1 VGRPLIGVTS
11 DPGRLHIAGREL
23 SVEVATEH
31 FLQMLVRAGAAP
43 VILPVHGGDAQE
55 VLPLLDGIALTG
67 GGDVQPS
74 LYGRE
79 PTPAVSGVDPERDRF
94 EVELVRRAAKA
105 DIPMMAICRGTQL
118 LNVALG
124 GTLFQDIR
132 TELGTA
138 LEHRQ
143 PDPWE
148 EPSHEI
154 SVEADST
161 LGRLVGERALVNS
174 MHHQAIERVAP
185 GLRAVAWAPD
195 GVIEAVEGSGGVR
208 FLLGL
213 QWHPEYFRPGHPTL
227 QAVEAFV
234 QATSVDR

>member
-1 VGRPLIGVTS
+1 VGRPLIGMTS
-11 DPGRLHIAGREL
+11 DPRRLHIAGREL
-23 SVEVATEH
+23 SVEGATER
-31 FLQMLVRAGAAP
+31 FVQMLIRAGAAP
-43 VILPVHGGDAQE
+43 VILPVHGADAQE
-55 VLPLLDGIALTG
+55 VLPRLDGIALTG

-74 LYGRE
+74 LYGRQ
-79 PTPAVSGVDPERDRF
+79 PPPAVYGVDPERDRF
-94 EVELVRRAAKA
+94 EVELVRRAAEA
-105 DIPMMAICRGTQL
+105 DMPMMAICRGTQM

-132 TELGTA
+132 TELGHA

-154 SVEADST
+154 RIEADSA

-174 MHHQAIERVAP
+174 MHHQAIDRVAP

-195 GVIEAVEGSGGVR
+195 GVIEAVEGRGVR
-208 FLLGL
+208 FCLGL
-213 QWHPEYFRPGHPTL
+213 QWHPEYFRPDHPTL
-227 QAVEAFV
+227 RAVEAFV
-234 QATSVDR
+234 QATCADR